1 VAVAPGSPVLP
12 PELNRVLDAGRQSA
26 VRAGHGTITPWH
38 LVQVLAREHPD
49 VVNQVVKQVLG
60 EAIVSEADL
69 LAARLQDPGHDGP
82 LRGRSVVKV

>member
-26 VRAGHGTITPWH
+26 VRAGHGTITPWY

-49 VVNQVVKQVLG
+49 VVKQVLG

-69 LAARLQDPGHDGP
+69 LAVRLQDPGYDGP